1 MAGIAQNEKKRLIF
15 IVVPQV
21 RKKMI
26 YVYVYI
32 NTPTDT
38 QT

>member
-1 MAGIAQNEKKRLIF
+1 MRKTKKKNIRMGKSKENTLIY
-15 IVVPQV
+15 IH
-21 RKKMI
+21 M
-26 YVYVYI
+26 YI